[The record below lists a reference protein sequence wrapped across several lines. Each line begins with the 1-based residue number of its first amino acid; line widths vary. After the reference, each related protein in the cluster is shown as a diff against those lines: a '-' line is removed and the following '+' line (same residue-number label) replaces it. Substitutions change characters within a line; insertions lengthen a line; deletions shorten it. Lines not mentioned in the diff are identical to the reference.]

1 MSSQFPSPESSIA
14 DRCGLIIGD
23 RYRLIE
29 VIDRGGQAA
38 VYRGVD
44 LRMGD
49 EVAIKAVMAPRKPDA
64 AWRDRVLREVH
75 ALTVLA
81 GTAAVRIYHQVWGD
95 DDTLFLIMELLRG
108 ANLEVCLDEA
118 KRQNRLL
125 GLGSLQPIIEP
136 VVSTLETAHAAGIL
150 HRDLKPGNIFV
161 QNDGSV
167 RLLDFGFAKFLR
179 MRSVTLAGHIAGSPS
194 YIAPECWKEST
205 ENLDQRIDVY
215 GLGAVLFRALA
226 GRPPFIGDGVIQI
239 MRQCSSAPRPSLH
252 ALRPDLPAGVDDWV
266 KAALAIDRE
275 ERFTTV
281 RASWRALNTVL
292 ASASE

>member
-1 MSSQFPSPESSIA
+1 MA
-14 DRCGLIIGD
+14 DRCGDIIGD
-23 RYRLIE
+23 RYRLHE
-29 VIDRGGQAA
+29 VLDRGGQAA

-49 EVAIKAVMAPRKPDA
+49 EVAIKAIMPPRKPDA

-95 DDTLFLIMELLRG
+95 DGTLFLIMELLRG

-118 KRQNRLL
+118 KQQSRRL

-136 VVSTLETAHAAGIL
+136 VVSTLEIAHAAGIL
-150 HRDLKPGNIFV
+150 HRDLKPGNIYV
-161 QNDGSV
+161 QSDGSV

-215 GLGAVLFRALA
+215 GLSAVLFRALA
-226 GRPPFIGDGVIQI
+226 GRAPFVGDSVIEI
-239 MRQCSSAPRPSLH
+239 MRQCSGAPRPSLH
-252 ALRPDLPAGVDDWV
+252 ALRPDLPPRVDDWV
-266 KAALAIDRE
+266 KVALAIDRE
-275 ERFTTV
+275 ERFSTV
-281 RASWRALNTVL
+281 RASWNALKSVL
-292 ASASE
+292 G

>member
-1 MSSQFPSPESSIA
+1 MSSQFPSDSPLR
-14 DRCGLIIGD
+14 DRSNEIVGG
-23 RYRLIE
+23 RYRLVE
-29 VIDRGGQAA
+29 VLDRGGQAA

-49 EVAIKAVMAPRKPDA
+49 EVAIKVLVPPQKVDA
-64 AWRDRVLREVH
+64 AWRERMLREVH

-95 DDTLFLIMELLRG
+95 DGALFLIMELLRG
-108 ANLEVCLDEA
+108 ANLETCLDAA
-118 KRQNRLL
+118 KDREQRLGFADL
-125 GLGSLQPIIEP
+125 LPIMEP

-161 QNDGSV
+161 QTDGTV

-194 YIAPECWKEST
+194 YIAPECWKETT
-205 ENLDQRIDVY
+205 ESLDQRIDVY
-215 GLGAVLFRALA
+215 GFSAVAFRALT
-226 GRPPFIGDGVIQI
+226 GRPPFIGDSVIQI
-239 MRQCSSAPRPSLH
+239 MRQCTSAPRPSLH
-252 ALRPDLPAGVDDWV
+252 SLRPDLPPAVDDWV
-266 KAALAIDRE
+266 KAALAIERD

-281 RASWRALNTVL
+281 RASWRALSSVL
-292 ASASE
+292 QSKA

>member
-1 MSSQFPSPESSIA
+1 MNSQFPSESPLR
-14 DRCGLIIGD
+14 DRCNEIVGE
-23 RYRLIE
+23 RYRL
-29 VIDRGGQAA
+29 VQLLDRGGQAA

-49 EVAIKAVMAPRKPDA
+49 DVAVKVLVPPKKADA
-64 AWRDRVLREVH
+64 AWRERMLREVH
-75 ALTVLA
+75 ALTVLS
-81 GTAAVRIYHQVWGD
+81 GTAAVRVYHQVWGD
-95 DDTLFLIMELLRG
+95 DGTLFLIMELLRG
-108 ANLEVCLDEA
+108 ANLETCLDAAHE
-118 KRQNRLL
+118 RQQLL
-125 GLGSLQPIIEP
+125 GFADLVPIMEP

-150 HRDLKPGNIFV
+150 HRDLKPSNIFV

-194 YIAPECWKEST
+194 YIAPECWKETT
-205 ENLDQRIDVY
+205 EALDQRIDVY
-215 GLGAVLFRALA
+215 GLSAVVFRALA

-252 ALRPDLPAGVDDWV
+252 ALRPDLPPAVDDWV
-266 KAALAIDRE
+266 QAALAIERD

-281 RASWRALNTVL
+281 RALWRALSAVL
-292 ASASE
+292 APANGD